1 MDCYLL
7 EKWIGLL
14 ESSLTEEEQGFA
26 ENKKGSCVICSLHE
40 SVICTLLQGNVSRRI
55 VLQTCVEGSQLESKP
70 TVPVVLG
77 GAQLH
82 RTVQH
87 LGRSIWVIRLAVCLR
102 QQAGCLKLDL
112 VDARQRLGHIPGL
125 LQMLPRLV
133 SCLHFGQD
141 HPKLKMSSCYHRGQR
156 SKLKNCLKIKLLL
169 LIDVVLLHLCI
180 FFT

>member
-1 MDCYLL
+1 MEYYLL

-14 ESSLTEEEQGFA
+14 ESSLTEEEKRLA
-26 ENKKGSCVICSLHE
+26 EDKEGPCVICSLHE
-40 SVICTLLQGNVSRRI
+40 SVIGTLLQGNVSRGI

-70 TVPVVLG
+70 AVPVVLG

-87 LGRSIWVIRLAVCLR
+87 LRRSVWVARLAVCLR
-102 QQAGCLKLDL
+102 QQAGRLKLDL
-112 VDARQRLGHIPGL
+112 IDARQGLGHIPGL

-141 HPKLKMSSCYHRGQR
+141 HPKLQMSSRHHRGQG
-156 SKLKNCLKIKLLL
+156 SKLKDCLKI
-169 LIDVVLLHLCI
+169 
-180 FFT
+180 